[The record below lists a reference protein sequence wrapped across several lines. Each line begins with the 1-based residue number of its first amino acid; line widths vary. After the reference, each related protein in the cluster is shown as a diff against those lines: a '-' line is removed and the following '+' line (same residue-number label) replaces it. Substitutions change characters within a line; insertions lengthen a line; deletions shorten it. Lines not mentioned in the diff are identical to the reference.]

1 MWSPMVSAAAVASG
15 GRFSLALGELE
26 YDSPFSA
33 ILSYDPRL
41 SQPWS
46 RVDVER
52 EIVDLT
58 YRPFGQAEHVP
69 TALSNEGDV
78 YTLGDVPV
86 RDKIPGAGVL
96 SDDADGR
103 GAVWRI
109 VWAGGTIWVIGESG
123 QLWSSKGGTW
133 TDHGPVAPDFT
144 HVDLASVGEHLVLL
158 AQTRARRPQIDY
170 EAMTSPEAILEMMQV
185 QAEDAETNRPLG
197 ALFAGLPAN
206 WSRVALDTAPDVSA
220 LQAGPDGSIHICG
233 VAGLLLTGTLSEGVT
248 EVDLGGVL
256 RSLRSVAGWGGHIW
270 VTTDTGLH
278 TVESSALSTVSLDLP
293 MFVSRGVPSPFGL
306 RAAPDRLTY
315 FDNLHDPHEWDGETW
330 RSIPIPPVLR
340 QREFVPGTL

>member
-1 MWSPMVSAAAVASG
+1 MWSPMVRAAAVASK

-33 ILSYDPRL
+33 ILTYDPRL

-58 YRPFGQAEHVP
+58 YRPFGQGELVP
-69 TALSNEGDV
+69 EALSNEGEV
-78 YTLGDVPV
+78 YTLFDVPV

-109 VWAGGTIWVIGESG
+109 VWRADAAWVIGESG
-123 QLWSSKGGTW
+123 QLWSNKRGTW
-133 TDHGPVAPDFT
+133 TDHGPVATDFT
-144 HVDLASVGEHLVLL
+144 HVDLASAGEHLVLL
-158 AQTRARRPQIDY
+158 AQTRAPRPQIDY
-170 EAMTSPEAILEMMQV
+170 DAMTSPEAILEMMRV
-185 QAEDAETNRPLG
+185 QTEDAESNTPMG
-197 ALFAGLPAN
+197 ALFSGHPGA
-206 WSRVALDTAPDVSA
+206 WSRVALDAAPNVSA
-220 LQAGPDGSIHICG
+220 LQVEPDGRLHICG
-233 VAGLLLTGTLSEGVT
+233 VAGLLLTGTLTDGVT
-248 EVDLGGVL
+248 QVDLGGFL
-256 RSLRSVAGWGGHIW
+256 GSLRSVAGWGGHIW
-270 VTTDTGLH
+270 VTSDTGLH
-278 TVESSALSTVSLDLP
+278 TIESSALSNVSLDLP
-293 MFVSRGVPSPFGL
+293 MFVNRGAPSPFGV

-340 QREFVPGTL
+340 QREFVSGTL